1 MTARDAFPMLNML
14 QTTLASSRSQPSS
27 QTVPY
32 SPLWRTYNKNVELLW
47 KVLLNGAV
55 VVKWDKQILR
65 GAIPHPTPVREGHP
79 IVPTTKIKA
88 RTCATFEILR
98 YCKASIFYRNVFFTI
113 GPLIA
118 QLSDASLQN
127 NLQEGIRR
135 GAYFCQGVLIRWFM
149 KQTKAHLWL
158 LRKMFSLKMSWLVAK
173 NHLRIS
179 PRGLDFLVLT

>member
-127 NLQEGIRR
+127 NLQEGIGR
-135 GAYFCQGVLIRWFM
+135 GPFFVKAFWSDGLWNKRKRTCDFCEKCF
-149 KQTKAHLWL
+149 LW
-158 LRKMFSLKMSWLVAK
+158 KC
-173 NHLRIS
+173 
-179 PRGLDFLVLT
+179 RG